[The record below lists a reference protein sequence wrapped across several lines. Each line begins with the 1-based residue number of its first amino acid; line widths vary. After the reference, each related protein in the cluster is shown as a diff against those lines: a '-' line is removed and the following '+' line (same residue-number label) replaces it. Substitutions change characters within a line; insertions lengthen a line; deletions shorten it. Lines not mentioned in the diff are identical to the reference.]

1 MPSRPASSPTNLA
14 SEDILFTPSIGFGKG
29 TVEHE
34 ECHTPAMIKPFEI
47 RAFEL
52 HEVGM
57 PWSTSDI
64 RGGNFS
70 GWPFL
75 EGFNLETISSLILR
89 AE

>member
-1 MPSRPASSPTNLA
+1 
-14 SEDILFTPSIGFGKG
+14 
-29 TVEHE
+29 
-34 ECHTPAMIKPFEI
+34 MIKPFET

-70 GWPFL
+70 DWPFL
-75 EGFNLETISSLILR
+75 EGFNLETISSLIRR

>member
-1 MPSRPASSPTNLA
+1 
-14 SEDILFTPSIGFGKG
+14 
-29 TVEHE
+29 
-34 ECHTPAMIKPFEI
+34 MIKPFEI

-57 PWSTSDI
+57 PWSTGDI

-70 GWPFL
+70 GWLFL
-75 EGFNLETISSLILR
+75 EGFNLETISSLIRR